1 MANKTFTDMDF
12 SSIVESLQNGTLND
26 NNSFVIVGL
35 LLEESELPDVESFL
49 RDEVHFLPAEMS
61 ITGAA
66 SIKGN
71 VREETGDYRHDIIFF
86 TDNQGSLNPMARLSI
101 AQMGVKWT
109 SDFVVNYRPDYYLS
123 PRLAV

>member
-12 SSIVESLQNGTLND
+12 SSIVESLQNGTLDD

-86 TDNQGSLNPMARLSI
+86 TDNQGSLNPMVRLSI

-109 SDFVVNYRPDYYLS
+109 SDFVDNYRDDYH
-123 PRLAV
+123 LAV

>member
-35 LLEESELPDVESFL
+35 LLKESELPEVESFL

-86 TDNQGSLNPMARLSI
+86 TDNQGSLNPMVRLSI

-109 SDFVVNYRPDYYLS
+109 SDFVDNYRDDYHLS
-123 PRLAV
+123 YHLAE

>member
-35 LLEESELPDVESFL
+35 LLKESELPDVESFL

-86 TDNQGSLNPMARLSI
+86 TDNQGSLNPMVRLSI

-109 SDFVVNYRPDYYLS
+109 SDFVDTYRDDYH
-123 PRLAV
+123 LAV

>member
-1 MANKTFTDMDF
+1 MANKTFTEMDF
-12 SSIVESLQNGTLND
+12 SSIVESLQNGTLDD

-86 TDNQGSLNPMARLSI
+86 TDNQGSLNPMVRLSI

-109 SDFVVNYRPDYYLS
+109 SDFVDTYRDDYH
-123 PRLAV
+123 LAV

>member
-12 SSIVESLQNGTLND
+12 SSIVESLQNGTLDD

-86 TDNQGSLNPMARLSI
+86 TDNQGSLNPMARLRI

-109 SDFVVNYRPDYYLS
+109 SDFVDNYLYDYH
-123 PRLAV
+123 LAV

>member
-1 MANKTFTDMDF
+1 MANKTFTEMDF
-12 SSIVESLQNGTLND
+12 SSIVESLQNGTLDD

-35 LLEESELPDVESFL
+35 LLKESELPLIESFL
-49 RDEVHFLPAEMS
+49 RDEMNFLSAEMS

-71 VREETGDYRHDIIFF
+71 VYEETGDYRHDIIFF
-86 TDNQGSLNPMARLSI
+86 TDNQGSLDPMARLRLSR
-101 AQMGVKWT
+101 MGVQWT

>member
-1 MANKTFTDMDF
+1 MANKTFTEMDF

-86 TDNQGSLNPMARLSI
+86 TDNQGSLNPMARLHI

-109 SDFVVNYRPDYYLS
+109 SDFVDNYRSDYHI
-123 PRLAV
+123 AA

>member
-1 MANKTFTDMDF
+1 MANKTFTEMDF
-12 SSIVESLQNGTLND
+12 SSIVESLQNGNLDD

-35 LLEESELPDVESFL
+35 LLKESELPDVESFL

-86 TDNQGSLNPMARLSI
+86 TDNQGSLNPMARLRI

-109 SDFVVNYRPDYYLS
+109 SDFVDNYRDDYH
-123 PRLAV
+123 LAV

>member
-1 MANKTFTDMDF
+1 MENKTFTEMDF

-35 LLEESELPDVESFL
+35 LLEESELPLVESFL
-49 RDEVHFLPAEMS
+49 RDEMNFLPAEMS

-66 SIKGN
+66 SIKCN

-86 TDNQGSLNPMARLSI
+86 TDNQGSLDPLARLRLSR
-101 AQMGVKWT
+101 MGVKWT

>member
-1 MANKTFTDMDF
+1 MANKTFTEMDF
-12 SSIVESLQNGTLND
+12 SSIVESLQNGTLDD

-35 LLEESELPDVESFL
+35 LLEESELPEVESFL

-86 TDNQGSLNPMARLSI
+86 TDNQGSLNPMVRLSI

-109 SDFVVNYRPDYYLS
+109 SDFVDNYRDDYH
-123 PRLAV
+123 LAV

>member
-1 MANKTFTDMDF
+1 MENKTFTEMDF
-12 SSIVESLQNGTLND
+12 SSIVESLQNGTLDD
-26 NNSFVIVGL
+26 NNSFVITGL
-35 LLEESELPDVESFL
+35 LLEESEIPLIESFL
-49 RDEVHFLPAEMS
+49 RDEVHFLPAEMT

-86 TDNQGSLNPMARLSI
+86 TDNQGSLNPMVRLCLSHT
-101 AQMGVKWT
+101 GLKWT

>member
-1 MANKTFTDMDF
+1 MANKTFTDMQF

-26 NNSFVIVGL
+26 NNSFVITGL
-35 LLEESELPDVESFL
+35 LLDADEISLVESFL
-49 RDEVHFLPAEMS
+49 RDEVNFLPAEMS

-71 VREETGDYRHDIIFF
+71 VCEHTGDYRHDIIFF
-86 TDNQGSLNPMARLSI
+86 TDNQGSLNPMARLRI

-109 SDFVVNYRPDYYLS
+109 SDFVDNYRSDYHI
-123 PRLAV
+123 AA

>member
-1 MANKTFTDMDF
+1 MANKTFTEMDF
-12 SSIVESLQNGTLND
+12 SSIVESLQNGTLDD

-35 LLEESELPDVESFL
+35 LLKESELPDVESFL

-86 TDNQGSLNPMARLSI
+86 TDNQGSLNPMARLRI

-109 SDFVVNYRPDYYLS
+109 SDFVDNYRDDYH
-123 PRLAV
+123 LAV

>member
-1 MANKTFTDMDF
+1 MANKTFTEMDF
-12 SSIVESLQNGTLND
+12 SSIVESLQNGTLDD

-35 LLEESELPDVESFL
+35 LLEESELPEVESFL

-86 TDNQGSLNPMARLSI
+86 TDNQGSLDPMVRLSI

-109 SDFVVNYRPDYYLS
+109 SDFVDNYRDDYH
-123 PRLAV
+123 LAV

>member
-1 MANKTFTDMDF
+1 MENKTFTEMDF
-12 SSIVESLQNGTLND
+12 SSIVESLQNGTLDD
-26 NNSFVIVGL
+26 NNSCVIVGL
-35 LLEESELPDVESFL
+35 LLEESELPAVESFL

-86 TDNQGSLNPMARLSI
+86 TDNQGSLDPMARLRI

-109 SDFVVNYRPDYYLS
+109 SDFVDNYRSDYHI
-123 PRLAV
+123 AA

>member
-1 MANKTFTDMDF
+1 MANKTFTEMDF
-12 SSIVESLQNGTLND
+12 SSIVESLQNGTLDD

-35 LLEESELPDVESFL
+35 LLEESDLPDVESFL
-49 RDEVHFLPAEMS
+49 RDEAHFLPAEMT

-86 TDNQGSLNPMARLSI
+86 TDNQGSLDPIARLRLSQI
-101 AQMGVKWT
+101 GVKWT
-109 SDFVVNYRPDYYLS
+109 SDFVVNYRPDYHLACH
-123 PRLAV
+123 LAV

>member
-1 MANKTFTDMDF
+1 MANKTFTEMDC
-12 SSIVESLQNGTLND
+12 SSIVESLQNGTLDD
-26 NNSFVIVGL
+26 NNSFAIVGL

-71 VREETGDYRHDIIFF
+71 VREDTGDYRHDIIFF
-86 TDNQGSLNPMARLSI
+86 TDNQGSLNPMVRLSI

-109 SDFVVNYRPDYYLS
+109 SDFVDNYRDDYH
-123 PRLAV
+123 LAV

>member
-1 MANKTFTDMDF
+1 MANKTFTEMDF

-35 LLEESELPDVESFL
+35 LLEESELPLVESFL
-49 RDEVHFLPAEMS
+49 RDEMNFLPAEMS

-66 SIKGN
+66 AIKGN

-86 TDNQGSLNPMARLSI
+86 TDNQGSLDPMVRLRLSR
-101 AQMGVKWT
+101 MGVKWT

>member
-12 SSIVESLQNGTLND
+12 SSIVESLQNGTLDD

-86 TDNQGSLNPMARLSI
+86 TDNQGSLNPMVRLSL

-109 SDFVVNYRPDYYLS
+109 SDFVDNYRDDYH
-123 PRLAV
+123 LAV

>member
-1 MANKTFTDMDF
+1 MENKTFTEMDF
-12 SSIVESLQNGTLND
+12 SSIVESLQNGTLDD

-71 VREETGDYRHDIIFF
+71 VREKTGDYRHDIIFF
-86 TDNQGSLNPMARLSI
+86 TDNQGSLDPMVRLRI

-109 SDFVVNYRPDYYLS
+109 SDFVDNYRSDYHI
-123 PRLAV
+123 AA

>member
-1 MANKTFTDMDF
+1 MANKTFTDMQF

-26 NNSFVIVGL
+26 NNSFVITGL
-35 LLEESELPDVESFL
+35 LLDADEISLVESFL
-49 RDEVHFLPAEMS
+49 RDEVNFLPAEMS

-71 VREETGDYRHDIIFF
+71 VREHTGDYRHDIIFF
-86 TDNQGSLNPMARLSI
+86 TDNKGSLNPMARLRI

-109 SDFVVNYRPDYYLS
+109 SDFVDNYRSDYHI
-123 PRLAV
+123 AA

>member
-1 MANKTFTDMDF
+1 MANKTFTEMDF
-12 SSIVESLQNGTLND
+12 SSIVESLQNGTLDD

-61 ITGAA
+61 ITVAA

-86 TDNQGSLNPMARLSI
+86 TDNQGSLNPMVRLSI

-109 SDFVVNYRPDYYLS
+109 SDFVDTYRDDYH
-123 PRLAV
+123 LAV

>member
-1 MANKTFTDMDF
+1 MANKTFTEMDF
-12 SSIVESLQNGTLND
+12 SSIVDSLQNGTLDD

-35 LLEESELPDVESFL
+35 LLEESDLPDVESFL
-49 RDEVHFLPAEMS
+49 RDEAYFLPAEMT

-86 TDNQGSLNPMARLSI
+86 TDNQGSLDPIARLRLSQI
-101 AQMGVKWT
+101 GVKWT
-109 SDFVVNYRPDYYLS
+109 SDFVVNYRHDYHLTS
-123 PRLAV
+123 HLAV

>member
-12 SSIVESLQNGTLND
+12 SSIVESLQNGTLDD

-49 RDEVHFLPAEMS
+49 RDEVHFLPAEMP

-86 TDNQGSLNPMARLSI
+86 TDNQGSLNPMVRLSL

-109 SDFVVNYRPDYYLS
+109 SDFVDNYRDDYH
-123 PRLAV
+123 LAV

>member
-1 MANKTFTDMDF
+1 MANKTFTEMDF
-12 SSIVESLQNGTLND
+12 SSIVESLQNGTLDD

-86 TDNQGSLNPMARLSI
+86 TDNQGSLNPMVRLRI

-109 SDFVVNYRPDYYLS
+109 SDFVDNYRDDYHI
-123 PRLAV
+123 AV

>member
-1 MANKTFTDMDF
+1 MANKTFTEMDF

-86 TDNQGSLNPMARLSI
+86 TDNQGSLDPMARLRLS
-101 AQMGVKWT
+101 QMGVKWS
-109 SDFVVNYRPDYYLS
+109 SDFVDNYRDDYHLDYH
-123 PRLAV
+123 LAE

>member
-1 MANKTFTDMDF
+1 MANKTFTEMDF

-86 TDNQGSLNPMARLSI
+86 TDNQGSLDPMARLRI
-101 AQMGVKWT
+101 AQMGVMWT
-109 SDFVVNYRPDYYLS
+109 SDFVDNYRSDYHITE
-123 PRLAV
+123 

>member
-12 SSIVESLQNGTLND
+12 SSIVESLQNGTLDD

-49 RDEVHFLPAEMS
+49 RDDVHFLPAEMS

-86 TDNQGSLNPMARLSI
+86 TDNQGSLNPMVRLSI

-109 SDFVVNYRPDYYLS
+109 SDFVDNYRDDYH
-123 PRLAV
+123 LAV

>member
-1 MANKTFTDMDF
+1 MANKTFTEMDF

-35 LLEESELPDVESFL
+35 LLEESDLQAVESFL

-86 TDNQGSLNPMARLSI
+86 TDNQGSLDPMARLRLS
-101 AQMGVKWT
+101 QMGVKWT
-109 SDFVVNYRPDYYLS
+109 SDFVDNYRSDYHLDYH
-123 PRLAV
+123 LAV

>member
-1 MANKTFTDMDF
+1 MANKTFTEMDF

-71 VREETGDYRHDIIFF
+71 VREDTGDYRHDIIFF
-86 TDNQGSLNPMARLSI
+86 TDNQGSLNPMVRLSI

-109 SDFVVNYRPDYYLS
+109 SDFVDNYRDDYH
-123 PRLAV
+123 LAV

>member
-35 LLEESELPDVESFL
+35 LLKESELPDVESFL

-86 TDNQGSLNPMARLSI
+86 TDNQGSLNPMARLRI

-109 SDFVVNYRPDYYLS
+109 SDFVDNYRDDYH
-123 PRLAV
+123 LAV

>member
-86 TDNQGSLNPMARLSI
+86 TDNQGSLNPMVRLSI

-109 SDFVVNYRPDYYLS
+109 SDFVDNYRDDYH
-123 PRLAV
+123 LAV

>member
-12 SSIVESLQNGTLND
+12 SSIVESLQNGTLDD

-35 LLEESELPDVESFL
+35 LLEESELPEVESFL

-86 TDNQGSLNPMARLSI
+86 TDNQGSLNPMVRLSI

-109 SDFVVNYRPDYYLS
+109 SDFVDNYRDDYH
-123 PRLAV
+123 LAV

>member
-12 SSIVESLQNGTLND
+12 SSIVESLQNGTLDD

-49 RDEVHFLPAEMS
+49 RDDVHFLPAEMS

-86 TDNQGSLNPMARLSI
+86 TDNQGSLNPMVRLSI

-109 SDFVVNYRPDYYLS
+109 SDFVDTYRDDYH
-123 PRLAV
+123 LAV

>member
-12 SSIVESLQNGTLND
+12 SSIVESLQNGTLDD

-86 TDNQGSLNPMARLSI
+86 TDNQGSLNPMVRLSI

-109 SDFVVNYRPDYYLS
+109 SDFVDTYRDDYH
-123 PRLAV
+123 LAV